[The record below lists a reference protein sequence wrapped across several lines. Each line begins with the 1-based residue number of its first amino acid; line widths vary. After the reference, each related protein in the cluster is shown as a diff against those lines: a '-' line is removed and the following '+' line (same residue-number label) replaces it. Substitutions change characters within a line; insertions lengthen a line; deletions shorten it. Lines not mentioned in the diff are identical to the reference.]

1 MTADRLREIH
11 PAVLTGG
18 RSRRFGRDKLLEPVG
33 EPPRPLVRVPIEA
46 LRAVFGPRVRIVGD
60 ADPAVALLADGT
72 IPDALPGTG
81 PIGGVVSAL
90 EYLGAAVFV
99 LGGDMPAFT
108 PAHIRLILD
117 ASVSHTDAWAV
128 LAATSSVLQPCAGIY
143 RPAALS
149 TLRSRL
155 DSGRRSLHDALPGD
169 RIVTVQISEPRACA
183 NINTPADLREWL
195 AG

>member
-1 MTADRLREIH
+1 MTADLPGAIH
-11 PAVLTGG
+11 PVVLTGG

-33 EPPRPLVRVPIEA
+33 EPPRPLVRAPIEA
-46 LRAVFGPRVRIVGD
+46 LRAVFGPRVRIVGH

-90 EYLGAAVFV
+90 EYLGAAIFV

-117 ASVSHTDAWAV
+117 ASASHTDAWAV

-155 DSGRRSLHDALPGD
+155 DSDRRSLHEALPGD
-169 RIVTVQISEPRACA
+169 RLATVPISDPRACT
-183 NINTPADLREWL
+183 NINTPEDLRQWL